1 MTSPILPAFHI
12 VVAPPTTAVITV
24 PFDFDL
30 FDSKCHCRLNYH
42 CIFKIFLTNSINCI
56 KQLCDFIFSRI
67 KLCRIF
73 IHHYSTDK
81 SCPLMPYRP
90 LNSTRLLPTMDDR
103 LKLYRY
109 QAPSC
114 PQKREI
120 SISNCFAL
128 EFERDSRRAR
138 ISSKKISYFNLI

>member
-90 LNSTRLLPTMDDR
+90 LNSTRLLPTMDDYTAT
-103 LKLYRY
+103 KLPAAPRKGKSQFQIALPLSLSEILVVHAFHERKYR
-109 QAPSC
+109 
-114 PQKREI
+114 I
-120 SISNCFAL
+120 
-128 EFERDSRRAR
+128 
-138 ISSKKISYFNLI
+138 LI